1 MMAVTTTFI
10 RTLLAEV
17 CFVLAICSM
26 ARTAAAADVPV
37 LPQTVPQQTWPSPL
51 EQQLSWA
58 LIVDQLEH
66 RFQNSGK
73 NLFRWDMEG
82 WFGGDY
88 NRIWFRSEGEP
99 RVREGSGGE
108 AEWQVLYS
116 RLISPF
122 WELQAGFR
130 HQRVWGSGPDRS
142 RSFFA
147 LGAEGLAPYW
157 FELEPSL
164 FVSDRGDVSARLTAT
179 YDLLF
184 TNRIILQPRFE
195 INAATQDVKK
205 FGIGAGINNVELG
218 ARLRYEI
225 RREVAPY
232 VGVSWVRKVGET
244 ADISRREG
252 EPVDNFSVVLGV
264 RLWF

>member
-1 MMAVTTTFI
+1 MKFRKILALFVV
-10 RTLLAEV
+10 AEV
-17 CFVLAICSM
+17 FCLVIFVSIP
-26 ARTAAAADVPV
+26 REIAAAEATV
-37 LPQTVPQQTWPSPL
+37 LPQTVLDKSWPSPV
-51 EQQLSWA
+51 EPQLSWA

-66 RFQNSGK
+66 RWQNGK
-73 NLFRWDMEG
+73 NLLRWDIEG

-88 NRIWFRSEGEP
+88 NRIWIRSEAEQ
-99 RVREGSGGE
+99 RVRKGSDGEVEG
-108 AEWQVLYS
+108 QLLYS
-116 RLISPF
+116 RVIAPF
-122 WELQAGFR
+122 WELQVGLR
-130 HQRVWGSGPDRS
+130 HQRLYGSGRDRS

-184 TNRIILQPRFE
+184 TQRLILQPRFE
-195 INAATQDVKK
+195 ISAAAQDVKK
-205 FGIGAGINNVELG
+205 FGIGAGVNNVELG
-218 ARLRYEI
+218 ARLRYEL
-225 RREVAPY
+225 RREFAPY

-244 ADISRREG
+244 SGIARREG
-252 EPVDNFSVVLGV
+252 EPVDNSSVVLGV